1 MKKITIQQY
10 AIEVHIPA
18 EKLIEKLRE
27 SGINKKSIK
36 DYIFESDKMQ
46 LLHYLR
52 GLSSGKRVSPQV
64 NTPIANQILSLM
76 LDDLVRSIKDIA
88 NAIGWSGNIND
99 IKCILDELCDNN
111 RILKTAENKY
121 QINYSGLIMQAL
133 EGSEL

>member
-1 MKKITIQQY
+1 
-10 AIEVHIPA
+10 
-18 EKLIEKLRE
+18 
-27 SGINKKSIK
+27 
-36 DYIFESDKMQ
+36 
-46 LLHYLR
+46 
-52 GLSSGKRVSPQV
+52 
-64 NTPIANQILSLM
+64 M